1 MNVSVH
7 WLAIEVRTID
17 TISQLL
23 QRYVAWCISTS
34 GVEQNFALRSWL
46 ITPVRASMKPT
57 TEQDLMTIAAHDEP
71 ANVEEVHKKAVSIWK
86 VLYKA
91 PHKRHAKLTRTP
103 TGFLKGCKKGSFKGW
118 IQQRRDLVDNFAKSV
133 VRMPIKDVERQAA
146 RLAVPRLVSV

>member
-71 ANVEEVHKKAVSIWK
+71 ANVEEVHTKAVSIWK

-91 PHKRHAKLTRTP
+91 PQMP
-103 TGFLKGCKKGSFKGW
+103 CQVDQNPDW
-118 IQQRRDLVDNFAKSV
+118 IFEGLQEGIIQGLDSTT
-133 VRMPIKDVERQAA
+133 
-146 RLAVPRLVSV
+146 S